1 MGKTLSSPLPRP
13 QIIPEPSGRVP
24 AAAYDGAS
32 MIPAAETFEG
42 AFPFQ
47 ARFSTAPGFRMHYV
61 DEGSGE
67 PIILLHGEPTW
78 GYIYRKFIPSLAE
91 SWRVIVP
98 DHMGFGK
105 SETPQDREYTL
116 ETHVSNLAAL
126 VDDLGLDGITLAG
139 QDWGGPMLAAYTV
152 RHPERVKRICLMNS
166 LCGYGGMVVSRD
178 ASKPP
183 KLHESEWFR
192 WVISSHRDGSYYKTM
207 GNLGANVGKLMGRL
221 GTESSLSELDVQ
233 AYAAPF
239 ESPAECKGAVEFPL
253 DVALNRIGPYVKA
266 GASGVP
272 ALRSK
277 PAMLAEGMRDRAI
290 PPGLAIA
297 DFQALFPSSPVV
309 RLERAGHFCQ
319 EDAAPELVALI
330 QLFLQ
335 MT

>member
-1 MGKTLSSPLPRP
+1 
-13 QIIPEPSGRVP
+13 
-24 AAAYDGAS
+24 
-32 MIPAAETFEG
+32 MIAAEETFDG

-67 PIILLHGEPTW
+67 PIVLLHGEPTW
-78 GYIYRKFIPSLAE
+78 GYLYRRFIPPLAE
-91 SWRVIVP
+91 SFRVIVP

-116 ETHVSNLAAL
+116 ETHVGTLI
-126 VDDLGLDGITLAG
+126 DELGLDRVTLVG

-152 RHPERVKRICLMNS
+152 RHPERVRRVCLMNS
-166 LCGYGGMVVSRD
+166 VCGYGGMVAPRD
-178 ASKPP
+178 APKPP

-192 WVISSHRDGSYYKTM
+192 WVITSYRDGSYLETM
-207 GNLGANVGKLMGRL
+207 SNLGSHVERLIGRL
-221 GTESSLSELDVQ
+221 GTESQLSETDIR

-239 ESPAECKGAVEFPL
+239 ESAAECKGAIEFPL
-253 DVALNRIGPYVKA
+253 DLALNRIRPYVMA

-277 PAMLAEGMRDRAI
+277 PAMLAEGMLDRAI
-290 PPGLAIA
+290 PPALAIA
-297 DFQALFPSSPVV
+297 DFQALFPSGPVV
-309 RLERAGHFCQ
+309 KLRHAGHFCQ

-330 QLFLQ
+330 QLFMQ